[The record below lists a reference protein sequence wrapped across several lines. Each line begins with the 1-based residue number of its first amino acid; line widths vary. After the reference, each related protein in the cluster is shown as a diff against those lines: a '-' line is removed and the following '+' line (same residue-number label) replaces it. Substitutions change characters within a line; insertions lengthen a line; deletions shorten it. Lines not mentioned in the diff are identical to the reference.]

1 MQTLIWHEQ
10 YITRKGRYKHEI
22 SKNKNNETGS
32 HFEGSKAGCICS
44 GSVAV
49 ANAHNAGPAYC
60 VGYCGSNGTVTR
72 NANANL
78 ARTA

>member
-1 MQTLIWHEQ
+1 MKLVKTK
-10 YITRKGRYKHEI
+10 TMK
-22 SKNKNNETGS
+22 TGS

-49 ANAHNAGPAYC
+49 ANAHYAGPAYC

>member
-1 MQTLIWHEQ
+1 MKLVT
-10 YITRKGRYKHEI
+10 
-22 SKNKNNETGS
+22 SKTMKTGTN
-32 HFEGSKAGCICS
+32 FEGNKAGCICS

-49 ANAHNAGPAYC
+49 ANSHNVGPAYC
-60 VGYCGSNGTVTR
+60 VGYCGNNGAVTR

>member
-1 MQTLIWHEQ
+1 MKLVKTK
-10 YITRKGRYKHEI
+10 TMK
-22 SKNKNNETGS
+22 TGS

-49 ANAHNAGPAYC
+49 ANAHNAGSAYC
-60 VGYCGSNGTVTR
+60 VGFCASNGTVTR